1 MSLLGIDM
9 GTSGCKA
16 AVFSVSGQLLASAYE
31 EYDYQH
37 PEPGWAELDT
47 LDVWEK
53 AQRTVRRAVAGAPG
67 DPVQAVC
74 VSSLGEAVVPVTAE
88 RTVLGPSLLNF
99 DVRGA
104 EFLDELRAGIDD
116 ERLYGLNGNT
126 LGNHYSLTKLLWM
139 KRYQPAL
146 YRQAHWFLHWSGFVS
161 FMLGADAV
169 VDYSLANRTLLFDL
183 DAATWSDELLA
194 WASLDR
200 EKLPPTVPS
209 GTVVGTVSR
218 AVAETLG
225 LPAGIPIVSG
235 AHDQCCNGVGCG
247 VIQPGEA
254 MYGMGTF
261 ICMMPVFDR
270 RPEPGAMIA
279 QGLCTE
285 HHAAPGPYVSF
296 IYNQGGVLV
305 KWFRDTFAAAERHQ
319 AEVDGTD
326 IYTALM
332 SEMPDEPSGVM
343 VLPHFTTT
351 GPPEFI
357 ADSAGVI
364 AGLTLDTS
372 RGEILKA
379 IVEATTFYLR
389 ECFESLPE
397 GIKISGFRAAGGGSK
412 SDAWLQVCADIL
424 GRPFTRVK
432 VSEAGA
438 LGAAIM
444 AGAGSGVFSSIQEG
458 IDAMVELERT
468 FEPDPAMQSRYT
480 ERFRIYREL
489 GPLMRGYLRK
499 L

>member
-1 MSLLGIDM
+1 
-9 GTSGCKA
+9 
-16 AVFSVSGQLLASAYE
+16 
-31 EYDYQH
+31 
-37 PEPGWAELDT
+37 
-47 LDVWEK
+47 
-53 AQRTVRRAVAGAPG
+53 
-67 DPVQAVC
+67 
-74 VSSLGEAVVPVTAE
+74 
-88 RTVLGPSLLNF
+88 
-99 DVRGA
+99 
-104 EFLDELRAGIDD
+104 
-116 ERLYGLNGNT
+116 
-126 LGNHYSLTKLLWM
+126 
-139 KRYQPAL
+139 
-146 YRQAHWFLHWSGFVS
+146 
-161 FMLGADAV
+161 
-169 VDYSLANRTLLFDL
+169 
-183 DAATWSDELLA
+183 
-194 WASLDR
+194 
-200 EKLPPTVPS
+200 
-209 GTVVGTVSR
+209 
-218 AVAETLG
+218 
-225 LPAGIPIVSG
+225 
-235 AHDQCCNGVGCG
+235 
-247 VIQPGEA
+247 
-254 MYGMGTF
+254 
-261 ICMMPVFDR
+261 
-270 RPEPGAMIA
+270 
-279 QGLCTE
+279 
-285 HHAAPGPYVSF
+285 
-296 IYNQGGVLV
+296 
-305 KWFRDTFAAAERHQ
+305 
-319 AEVDGTD
+319 
-326 IYTALM
+326 M